1 MARGGYGMEYDA
13 FISYSHRADG
23 QLAPVLQGALQRF
36 AKPWWKLRALDIFRD
51 ETGLSAASSL
61 TGAILRALERARHF
75 VLLASPTAAASK
87 WCRAEIAYWLERR
100 SPETLLI
107 VLTEGTI
114 RWDDAAGDF
123 DWAATDALPET
134 LRGFFDAEPF
144 YLDLAWV
151 RRADELD
158 ARDPRFQ
165 SVVAKLAATLHGK
178 SLEAV
183 SGEDVRQHRRTRRVA
198 TAAVACIGALG
209 VGAAGAAGLFLDQRE
224 EARRQEARAR
234 ANEISAN
241 RNADEARRQERL
253 AEERRAEAER
263 QKRLAETRRL
273 EAEAATKRAVAGER
287 QSRLGQAR
295 LLTVAS
301 LQAMERND
309 HQLAALVLLESMR
322 RAPDWKG
329 GLSLAGTTAEQ
340 VLAAARLGDEDRLHL
355 VVDRSTLLFDPKA
368 NLRRAFLLPGAGAI
382 VALDGSAYRWRGE
395 DGFLL
400 RQWAAG
406 GDRLSPDGRLA
417 LQIGGADGAEL
428 RAREAAAR
436 LKLFVHES
444 AAMAGFSPD
453 GNWLATAEGSFAG
466 PGRRTARLWEVES
479 GAMVGEVAFEDRVWD
494 VAAGPRRGQIATK
507 HEGFAIVWDA
517 LAGRR
522 VLRADLGVAITAIE
536 FDAGGRLLLLGA
548 ADGTAR
554 VWDIEAGRE
563 ILRLKH
569 EGQVEAARFG
579 RGDALAAAANDG
591 TATVW
596 DRRSGERRIALRW
609 HEPLVNVQFAADGRT
624 LLTSSEAAV
633 QLWRIG
639 APSAARAVRHAHK
652 VEGVAFSADGRRMVS
667 WSLDGRQ
674 IVSDVA
680 GGARVAALDLSAV
693 LDDGHAFGGPIKGGV
708 RAELSPRGT
717 MLAVA
722 QGQSIWAMP
731 VGATVPGAKVAVAA
745 AIERL
750 WIDDEGRIIVAAKGE
765 LRAHEAHGGTVLW
778 QRQLAFP
785 ARAQFSPDG
794 AWLLAVAAD
803 GRMLQWIEPKSG
815 RVARET
821 ESAAEILRLGFD
833 AEGTTAIVV
842 TADGA
847 ATLHRVRDGAV
858 AVRLAG
864 AGAPL
869 RAAALSRDGQRLWG
883 VTGTHVLQWNVADAA
898 HAASWPLPPAS
909 RFEPAAPGADLD
921 RAAPLVSADGRRF
934 ARFGDSDRVLEVFD
948 LATGIRIAAIH
959 HADTVIGAAF
969 APDGAA
975 IATASLDNSARLVP
989 LGPVPDPGPAA
1000 LLRLQWGAY
1009 RLLTAK
1015 ERALYDVP
1023 PPAAQAEAP
1032 AAKPCPVA
1040 WQRDDEGVPRIPQS
1054 AIAEAELELMIG
1066 SDACAHE
1073 VLADNALATAKSEA
1087 EKITALAH
1095 YAAAVRLR
1103 EAAGRPDLA
1112 ARARVMRANLVRR
1125 LSDAAV
1131 LEAYRRFETEIA
1143 AKTR

>member
-1 MARGGYGMEYDA
+1 MEYDA

-61 TGAILRALERARHF
+61 TGAILRALERARYF

-87 WCRAEIAYWLERR
+87 WCRAEIAFWLERR

-134 LRGFFDAEPF
+134 LRGVFAGEPF
-144 YLDLAWV
+144 YLDLAWA

-165 SVVAKLAATLHGK
+165 TVVAKLAATLHGK

-198 TAAVACIGALG
+198 AAAAASIGVLG
-209 VGAAGAAGLFLDQRE
+209 IGAAGAAALFLDQRE

-234 ANEISAN
+234 AGETAAT

-253 AEERRAEAER
+253 AEQRRAEAER
-263 QKRLAETRRL
+263 QKQLAEARRL

-287 QSRLGQAR
+287 EARLGQAR

-301 LQAMERND
+301 LQAIERQD
-309 HQLAALVLLESMR
+309 HQLGALLLLESLR
-322 RAPDWKG
+322 RAPDRQG

-340 VLAAARLGDEDRLHL
+340 VLAAARLGAEDRLRL
-355 VVDRSTLLFDPKA
+355 VVDRSTLPLDPRA
-368 NLRRAFLLPGAGAI
+368 NLRRAFLLPGAGEI
-382 VALDGSAYRWRGE
+382 VALDGSAYRWRVD
-395 DGFLL
+395 DGLLL
-400 RQWAAG
+400 RQWPAS

-417 LQIGGADGAEL
+417 LRIGGADGAEL
-428 RAREAAAR
+428 RSRETAAR

-453 GNWLATAEGSFAG
+453 GKWLATAEGSFAG
-466 PGRRTARLWEVES
+466 PGRRTARLWEVDS
-479 GAMVGEVAFEDRVWD
+479 GAMVGEVAFDDRVWD
-494 VAAGPRRGQIATK
+494 VAAGPRRGQLATK
-507 HEGFAIVWDA
+507 HEGFAVVWDVVG
-517 LAGRR
+517 GRR

-536 FDAGGRLLLLGA
+536 FDAQGRHLLLGA
-548 ADGTAR
+548 VDGTVR

-563 ILRLKH
+563 LLRLKH

-596 DRRSGERRIALRW
+596 NRRSGERVIDLRW
-609 HEPLVNVQFAADGRT
+609 HEPLANAQLADHGRL
-624 LLTSSEAAV
+624 LLTASEAAV
-633 QLWRIG
+633 QVWRID
-639 APSAARAVRHAHK
+639 APPAARRIRHGHK
-652 VEGVAFSADGRRMVS
+652 VEGVAFSADGRRLVS

-680 GGARVAALDLSAV
+680 SGARLAMFDLSAV
-693 LDDGHAFGGPIKGGV
+693 LEDGHAFGGPIKGGV
-708 RAELSPRGT
+708 QAVLSPRGT
-717 MLAVA
+717 MLAAA
-722 QGQSIWAMP
+722 QGQAIWAML
-731 VGATVPGAKVAVAA
+731 VGASGPGAKMTIGA

-750 WIDDEGRIIVAAKGE
+750 WIDDEGRVVVATKSE
-765 LRAHEAHGGTVLW
+765 LRAHEGRGGALLW
-778 QRQLAFP
+778 QRPLAFP
-785 ARAQFSPDG
+785 ARAQLSPDG

-803 GRMLQWIEPKSG
+803 GKTLQWIETASG
-815 RVARET
+815 KLARET
-821 ESAAEILRLGFD
+821 QSTAEILTLGFD
-833 AEGTTAIVV
+833 AAGTTAIVA
-842 TADGA
+842 TADGTA
-847 ATLHRVRDGAV
+847 ALYRGLDGA
-858 AVRLAG
+858 AAARFEG

-869 RAAALSRDGQRLWG
+869 RAAALSRDGRRLWG
-883 VTGTHVLQWNVADAA
+883 VTRDRVVQWNVGAA
-898 HAASWPLPPAS
+898 GVAASWPLPTAS
-909 RFEPAAPGADLD
+909 RFVPAAPGADLD
-921 RAAPLVSADGRRF
+921 RAAPLVSGDGRRF

-948 LATGIRIAAIH
+948 IATGIRIAAIH
-959 HADTVIGAAF
+959 HADTIIGAAF
-969 APDGAA
+969 AADGGA
-975 IATASLDNSARLVP
+975 IATASLDNSAQLVP
-989 LGPVPDPGPAA
+989 LGPAPDPGPAA

-1015 ERALYDVP
+1015 ERALYDIP
-1023 PPAAQAEAP
+1023 APAAPPGAA
-1032 AAKPCPVA
+1032 AAKPCPTA
-1040 WQRDDEGVPRIPQS
+1040 WERDDDGTLLIRQS
-1054 AIAEAELELMIG
+1054 AVAEAELNLMIG
-1066 SDACAHE
+1066 ADACAHE
-1073 VLADNALATAKSEA
+1073 VLADNALAAAKDEA
-1087 EKITALAH
+1087 EKGKALAH

-1125 LSDAAV
+1125 LPDAAV
-1131 LEAYRRFETEIA
+1131 LDAYRLFEAAIA
-1143 AKTR
+1143 AKSR